1 MTPLQET
8 LDGVQPEIVVSVG
21 TDLHLFNRLIDWVD
35 DWLEAQ
41 DERPT
46 CLVQHGAS
54 RAPKNALGVSRMS
67 RAELLDLYAG
77 AKVVIVQGGPGS
89 ILDAREVG
97 ALPIA
102 VPRWPERHE
111 VVDGHQI
118 AFTQTMEQHGEA
130 VAVNSEDQ
138 LRTSL
143 EAALQHPE
151 LFHKCPRISDPEDA
165 SQLLETEIRKM
176 MDKPRNPQLV
186 KKAWSM
192 MRSRRAAPAAAHGS
206 GDGQLE
212 KSGSKDMTKKSASHA
227 RAVPNRLQ
235 P

>member
-1 MTPLQET
+1 MTTLQET

-35 DWLEAQ
+35 DWLAAQ

-46 CLVQHGAS
+46 CLMQHGAS
-54 RAPKNALGVSRMS
+54 RAPRNAMGISRMS
-67 RAELLDLYAG
+67 RDELLVLYAG

-118 AFTQTMEQHGEA
+118 AFTETMEQHGEA

-138 LRTSL
+138 LRLSL
-143 EAALQHPE
+143 EAAMQNPE
-151 LFHKCPRISDPEDA
+151 HFQKSPRTSDPENA
-165 SQLLETEIRKM
+165 THFLETEINKM
-176 MDKPRNPQLV
+176 LNEPRNPQLV

-192 MRSRRAAPAAAHGS
+192 MRSRRTATAAARGS
-206 GDGQLE
+206 GHGQFD
-212 KSGSKDMTKKSASHA
+212 KSESQNAVVKFVGNA
-227 RAVPNRLQ
+227 RAPQNRHQ